1 MIETLAAIRC
11 EEITK
16 EETGREENIDDL
28 AQALNAFI
36 KMDDDYQDR
45 VRSQAEAT
53 TEVLQDS
60 VGQKPL
66 KLKQGLDSV
75 SCFNTEP
82 DSRFRFNCFES
93 VLKHGV
99 YSPPASS
106 FIITSSSSSM
116 LASSYMSSSLS
127 NASCSAPWSGMEFI
141 VKSSARL
148 TVPSR
153 SSS

>member
-1 MIETLAAIRC
+1 MKASRSSSFCFLRLSSPRPFTRQVSCAFTRTFLFICHRQRRAGIEGQVV
-11 EEITK
+11 ES
-16 EETGREENIDDL
+16 
-28 AQALNAFI
+28 AL
-36 KMDDDYQDR
+36 R
-45 VRSQAEAT
+45 R
-53 TEVLQDS
+53 DS

-116 LASSYMSSSLS
+116 LAS
-127 NASCSAPWSGMEFI
+127 
-141 VKSSARL
+141 
-148 TVPSR
+148 
-153 SSS
+153 

>member
-1 MIETLAAIRC
+1 MASRHHQYHQHVMEGFLRWSFHHHTHQIHWISSGPMTSASTL
-11 EEITK
+11 
-16 EETGREENIDDL
+16 
-28 AQALNAFI
+28 
-36 KMDDDYQDR
+36 
-45 VRSQAEAT
+45 
-53 TEVLQDS
+53 S